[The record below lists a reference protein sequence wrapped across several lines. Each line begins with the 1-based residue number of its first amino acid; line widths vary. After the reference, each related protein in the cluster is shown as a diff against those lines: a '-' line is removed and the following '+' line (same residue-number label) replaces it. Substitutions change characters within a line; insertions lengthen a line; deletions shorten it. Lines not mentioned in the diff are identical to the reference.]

1 MKNIYL
7 LFIKFFKIG
16 LFTFGGGYAM
26 ISLIHSEVVDNMKW
40 LEDKEMT
47 KMIVIAEST
56 PGVLAVKTATFA
68 GYKIAGILGA
78 AAATLGVALPSL
90 IIISVISLF
99 FEEFKNLKYVGYA
112 FNGIRAG
119 VALLIIKAVLKLDKK
134 NKKSAFY
141 YFILFAAVIAS
152 AVFKINAITIL
163 LVSAVLGLIYSL
175 VLTKLTD
182 KKNKQN
188 QNQKQEKGGD

>member
-56 PGVLAVKTATFA
+56 PGVLAIKTATFA
-68 GYKIAGILGA
+68 GYKIAGVFGA
-78 AAATLGVALPSL
+78 AAATVGVALPSL
-90 IIISVISLF
+90 LIIGVISFF
-99 FEEFKNLKYVGYA
+99 FEEFKNLKYIEYA

-119 VALLIIKAVLKLDKK
+119 VVLLIIKAVLKLNEK
-134 NKKSAFY
+134 NKKSLFY
-141 YFILFAAVIAS
+141 YVILLAAVTAS
-152 AVFKINAITIL
+152 AVFKVSAILIL
-163 LVSAVLGLIYSL
+163 LASAVLGLVYSF
-175 VLTKLTD
+175 VFVR
-182 KKNKQN
+182 
-188 QNQKQEKGGD
+188 ERGDV

>member
-47 KMIVIAEST
+47 KMIVVAEST
-56 PGVLAVKTATFA
+56 PGVLAIKTATFA
-68 GYKIAGILGA
+68 GYKIAGVLGA
-78 AAATLGVALPSL
+78 AAATVGVALPSL
-90 IIISVISLF
+90 VIIGVISLF
-99 FEEFKNLKYVGYA
+99 FEEFKNLKYVEYA

-119 VALLIIKAVLKLDKK
+119 VVLLIIKAVLKLNKK
-134 NKKSAFY
+134 NKKSLFY
-141 YFILFAAVIAS
+141 YIILLAAVAAS
-152 AVFKINAITIL
+152 AVFKVSAILIL
-163 LVSAVLGLIYSL
+163 LASAVLGLIYSFIF
-175 VLTKLTD
+175 VRERSD
-182 KKNKQN
+182 V
-188 QNQKQEKGGD
+188 